1 MKDVVHATELRYLH
15 VVPSGRDLYG
25 AEIELVSAIARERRL
40 AAALADLRDAYELV
54 LIDCP
59 PSLGLLTLNALT
71 AADAVIIPLQ
81 CEYYALEGLAGLLE
95 TIELVR
101 QQLNPELALEGI
113 ALTMADRRNNLSRQ
127 VELEVRSH
135 FGAQVFETVIPRNV
149 RLSEAPSH
157 GKPVLLYD
165 AHSKGATSHLRLAE
179 EILGRHPARRTR
191 TSSPRRF
198 RRSVSQSAAKEI
210 PMSSRPSALG
220 RGIGALLPGA
230 PPASAAF
237 EPRRARGRR
246 RARSPSIASIPIP
259 SSRAGAS
266 TRTALARLSDSIEQH
281 GVLQPVVVRRAG
293 DRYQLLVGERR
304 WRAAR
309 AAGLAAIPAVVADV
323 DDRDRLELALIENV
337 QRRDLNPIELAHAF
351 RALVESGRTQDEIG
365 RRVSL
370 DRSTIANHL
379 RLLELPRE
387 LQEDVEEQRL
397 TAGHAKALLQV
408 ANPERRRHLRD
419 RIVREQLSV
428 RDAEQIARPAGAR
441 PPARKAGVAR
451 EPRSQSPARRRRPAA
466 APADPGPDPRR
477 RLPRA
482 RRDRVLRRRGSP
494 AHQRDPARRCLSPST
509 AMTHARRTAPVLL
522 ADGSGVQRA
531 CSRSRGRRAST
542 ACCAAR

>member
-1 MKDVVHATELRYLH
+1 MKDVVHPTELRYLH

-40 AAALADLRDAYELV
+40 AAALADLRDAYELI

-101 QQLNPELALEGI
+101 QQLNPDLALEGI
-113 ALTMADRRNNLSRQ
+113 VLTMADRRNNLSRQ
-127 VELEVRSH
+127 VELEVRVALRRAGLRDRDPAQRAAQRSAEPRQA
-135 FGAQVFETVIPRNV
+135 GAALRRALEGRDQSSAARGGDPR
-149 RLSEAPSH
+149 P
-157 GKPVLLYD
+157 PP
-165 AHSKGATSHLRLAE
+165 LAKD
-179 EILGRHPARRTR
+179 R

-198 RRSVSQSAAKEI
+198 RGAPAKEI
-210 PMSSRPSALG
+210 PMSSRPNALG

-230 PPASAAF
+230 PPASAALAPA
-237 EPRRARGRR
+237 PRRGSAPGEIPVDRIDPNPEQPRR
-246 RARSPSIASIPIP
+246 RFDAD
-259 SSRAGAS
+259 
-266 TRTALARLSDSIEQH
+266 ALARLSDSIEQH

-351 RALVESGRTQDEIG
+351 RALLESGKTQDEIG

-387 LQEDVEEQRL
+387 LQDDVEEQRL

-428 RDAEQIARPAGAR
+428 RAAEAIARPAAAR
-441 PPARKAGVAR
+441 PR
-451 EPRSQSPARRRRPAA
+451 PRGA
-466 APADPGPDPRR
+466 APAPASTPISSASST
-477 RLPRA
+477 RLRQ
-482 RRDRVLRRRGSP
+482 RFQTRVRIQGD
-494 AHQRDPARRCLSPST
+494 A
-509 AMTHARRTAPVLL
+509 
-522 ADGSGVQRA
+522 
-531 CSRSRGRRAST
+531 SRGRVEIEYFGGEDLQRIAGSCS
-542 ACCAAR
+542 AMPEPARPA